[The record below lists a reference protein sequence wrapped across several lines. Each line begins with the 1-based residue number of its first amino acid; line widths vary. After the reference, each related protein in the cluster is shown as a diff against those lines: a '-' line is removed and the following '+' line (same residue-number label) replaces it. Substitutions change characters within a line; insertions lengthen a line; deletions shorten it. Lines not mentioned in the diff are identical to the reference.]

1 MGPSRV
7 SPWRP
12 CREGKQEKHVHELTV
27 PGDWFWRSA
36 RPDGNKGRMT
46 FDSGASVEHKEEE
59 NRKEEEEEEEEIFTS
74 Y

>member
-1 MGPSRV
+1 
-7 SPWRP
+7 
-12 CREGKQEKHVHELTV
+12 
-27 PGDWFWRSA
+27 
-36 RPDGNKGRMT
+36 MT